1 MRTLPP
7 FALFF
12 AALAACAGPP
22 EPAPIA
28 RGQAPDAA
36 AQLAAEIDESSLA
49 SERLRFLTLAPA
61 APIARLDGLVSEVRR
76 PGAGDAYEA
85 AVAAVKAAYEQEGIG
100 AVGDA
105 DIEALAFLVL
115 MQAAHSAQEDLK
127 AIMAQVKAINASRE
141 GVRQMLD
148 RLERDLAKNQGLSPD
163 APVKPAP
170 DGCLKLGVECATLA
184 GPVGDDVDAEFAS
197 ALVRKAYDGAVG
209 KGVFTKADLDS
220 AVDKAKGKL
229 DSMSE
234 MGEMGE
240 MESLRLQM
248 AMDRMSK
255 MMSTLSNLLKK
266 ISDTS
271 NEIVQN
277 LK

>member
-1 MRTLPP
+1 MRTRPP

-12 AALAACAGPP
+12 VTLAACAGPP
-22 EPAPIA
+22 EPAPTG
-28 RGQAPDAA
+28 RGQAPDATTH
-36 AQLAAEIDESSLA
+36 LAAEIDEAQLT
-49 SERLRFLTLAPA
+49 SERLRFLTLAPK

-85 AVAAVKAAYEQEGIG
+85 AVTAVKAAYKQEGIG
-100 AVGDA
+100 SLGDA
-105 DIEALAFLVL
+105 DIEAMAFLVL
-115 MQAAHSAQEDLK
+115 MQAAQSAQEDLK

-148 RLERDLAKNQGLSPD
+148 RLERDQAKNQGLSPD

-170 DGCLKLGVECATLA
+170 DGCIKLGIDCATLV
-184 GPVGDDVDAEFAS
+184 GPVDDDVDADLAS
-197 ALVRKAYDGAVG
+197 ALVHKAYDNAVG
-209 KGVFTKADLDS
+209 KGVATKADLDS

-234 MGEMGE
+234 MGEM
-240 MESLRLQM
+240 ESLRLQM

-255 MMSTLSNLLKK
+255 LMSTLSNLLKK

-271 NEIVQN
+271 SGIVQN